1 MSVSRSIRIGIDV
14 GGTFTDVVAI
24 DAGTRQV
31 VGYTKVP
38 TTHEAEEGV
47 ARGILDALSGILER
61 HAIRPGE
68 ITFLA
73 HSTTQATNALLEG
86 DVSRI
91 GVIGAGKGF
100 TGWQT
105 SMGIRFGA
113 LKLAEG
119 RFLDSVPAY
128 IETAGEESF
137 EKGLATALKRMKD
150 ERVGAIVAVEAFSV
164 DDPETES
171 RIAGAAREAGFPAT
185 ATHEVSSLYG
195 LRLRIRTAVINA
207 AILPKMMET
216 SERTATGV
224 ADSGVDATLMIMR
237 SDGGV
242 MSLDEMRRRPILSF
256 LSGPAAGIAGA
267 LMYEKVSDGI
277 FLEVGGTSTDISVI
291 RDGLPQ
297 TRPAT
302 IGGNRVFLNTLD
314 VRTIGLAGGS
324 MLRVRERRLAGVG
337 PRSAHIAGCRYL
349 AFSRAQEIESAA
361 LEEAATAG
369 DATNRYLV
377 FVTPDGARIAPTLTC
392 AANFLGYVEADQYAR
407 GDAEVTRAGFVRLG
421 EYLGMPPEEVAG
433 EMFEQAL
440 PLVEAPLHRLIHE
453 YHLDAGMVELV
464 GGGGGAAAILPALR
478 ERLGWNTRISRHA
491 PIISAVGVALALVKE
506 VVERNVVNP
515 SDEDVLRVRH
525 EARTAAIRAGA
536 TPETVEVRV
545 EVDRQRNILQA
556 TATGASE
563 IREAREDK
571 GSEMTEE
578 ALREVAV
585 LSLGMAAERVQLAGR
600 ADGFRVFRG
609 VEPVRRLGGLWRG
622 KREGIRVVDTEGV
635 IRLRRTRGRVLESTA
650 GVIGGELSGA
660 VADETAYG
668 DAGQVVPDVF
678 LLHGGRIANFTG
690 ITQVEH
696 VSKLAMDELQGA
708 SDEDSVVVLICRKE
722 YDA

>member
-1 MSVSRSIRIGIDV
+1 MSFARRIRIGIDV
-14 GGTFTDVVAI
+14 GGTFTDVVAV

-31 VGYTKVP
+31 VGYTKVA
-38 TTHEAEEGV
+38 TTHDAAEGV
-47 ARGILDALSGILER
+47 ARGILDALRGILDR
-61 HAIRPGE
+61 HAIQPEE

-86 DVSRI
+86 DVSRV
-91 GVIGAGKGF
+91 GVIGTGRGI

-105 SMGIRFGA
+105 SLGTRFGA

-119 RFLDSVPAY
+119 RYLDSVPAFARDSA
-128 IETAGEESF
+128 EHF
-137 EKGLATALKRMKD
+137 EKDLAAALRRMKD
-150 ERVGAIVAVEAFSV
+150 EQIGSIVVVEAFSV
-164 DDPETES
+164 DDPETETLM
-171 RIAGAAREAGFPAT
+171 AEAAREAGFAAT

-195 LRLRIRTAVINA
+195 LRLRLRTAAINA
-207 AILPKMMET
+207 AILPKMIET
-216 SERTATGV
+216 SEKTAAGV

-267 LMYEKVSDGI
+267 LMYEKISDGI

-324 MLRVRERRLAGVG
+324 MLRVKEGRIDGVG

-349 AFSRAQEIESAA
+349 AFSSLEEIESAR
-361 LEEAATAG
+361 LEEIATAG
-369 DATNRYLV
+369 DEANRYLV
-377 FVTPDGARIAPTLTC
+377 FVTPDGSRIAPTLTC
-392 AANFLGYVEADQYAR
+392 AANCLGYVEANQYAS
-407 GDAEVTRAGFVRLG
+407 GDSAVTREGFARLG
-421 EYLGMPPEEVAG
+421 KHLAMGAEEVAG
-433 EMFEQAL
+433 VMFDHAL
-440 PLVEAPLHRLIHE
+440 PLVEAPLHRLIRE
-453 YHLDAGMVELV
+453 YRLDPDMVELI
-464 GGGGGAAAILPALR
+464 GGGGGAAAILPALSR
-478 ERLGWNTRISRHA
+478 RLGWTTRISHHA
-491 PIISAVGVALALVKE
+491 PIISAIGVALAMVKE

-525 EARTAAIRAGA
+525 EARHAAVRAGA
-536 TPETVEVRV
+536 TPETIEVRV
-545 EVDRQRNILQA
+545 EVDRQRNILRA

-563 IREAREDK
+563 IREARA
-571 GSEMTEE
+571 EE
-578 ALREVAV
+578 GKELDDEAVREIAV
-585 LSLGMAAERVQLAGR
+585 RSLGMDGEHVQLAGT
-600 ADGFRVFRG
+600 AGGFRVFLG

-622 KREGIRVVDTEGV
+622 KRVGVRVIDTEGV
-635 IRLRRTRGRVLESTA
+635 VRLRRTRGRVLESTA
-650 GVIGGELSGA
+650 GGLGSELSGA
-660 VADETAYG
+660 VAEESVYG
-668 DAGQVVPDVF
+668 DAGQVLPDVF

-690 ITQVEH
+690 ISQVEH
-696 VSKLAMDELQGA
+696 VVKLAMDELQGA
-708 SDEDSVVVLICRKE
+708 AEDEAVVALICRKE